1 MQKTIRFPKGTK
13 IAISSNAPIHHNR
26 FGYIERYG
34 TGLSSGIVFVRAPE
48 NSDCGYKNIFC
59 VNHKDVILVE
69 SMEEKRY

>member
-1 MQKTIRFPKGTK
+1 MQKIIRFPKGTK
-13 IAISSNAPIHHNR
+13 IAISSSAPIHHNR

-69 SMEEKRY
+69 SMDVKGY